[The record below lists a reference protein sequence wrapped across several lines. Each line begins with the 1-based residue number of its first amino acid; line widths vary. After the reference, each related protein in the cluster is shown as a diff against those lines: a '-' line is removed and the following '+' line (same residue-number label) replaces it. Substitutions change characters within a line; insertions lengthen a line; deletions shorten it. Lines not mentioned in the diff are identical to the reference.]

1 MTRYSFDKNRVEAEK
16 LFALEQLLNEVFGPD
31 QIIIR
36 STKLEILDL
45 IGSDDPEQRLS
56 AWKRSFFTM
65 PVMSAAERRK
75 NASIR

>member
-1 MTRYSFDKNRVEAEK
+1 MTRHSLDKNRAEADK

-45 IGSDDPEQRLS
+45 IGSDDPEQRL
-56 AWKRSFFTM
+56 
-65 PVMSAAERRK
+65 
-75 NASIR
+75 